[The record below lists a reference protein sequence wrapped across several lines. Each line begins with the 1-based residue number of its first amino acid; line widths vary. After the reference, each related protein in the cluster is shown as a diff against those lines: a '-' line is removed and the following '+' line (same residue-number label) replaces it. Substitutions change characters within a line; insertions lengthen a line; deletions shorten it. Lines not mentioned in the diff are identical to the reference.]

1 MKMRSFQGVRLRTED
16 TIAVTVHELSKGD
29 ILVLDEGFSIPVNE
43 RIPAGHKVA
52 LKDMAIQ
59 EKVIKYGHPI
69 GVALCNIRAG
79 DWVHTHNLKTA
90 LGGDWPAEWN
100 YVSPQVKTPF
110 QTRSFMG
117 YRRPTGRVGIRNE
130 LWVIPTVS
138 CINDILR
145 NLIPQYRVPAWIDR
159 VRVLAHPYGCSQLG
173 DDFEFTLQALSGLA
187 FNGNAAGVLVVG
199 MGCENL
205 QISYMKDR
213 LSHHFN
219 VEYTVLQEESD
230 DEKALFSRL
239 DKLAERGR
247 FTREECPLSDLVVG
261 VKCGGSDAFSS
272 ITANPLVGLFSDYL
286 TLWGGTLLATEI
298 PEMFGAE
305 DTLTSRIEEEDVF
318 KKFVEMINWFKEYYT
333 SYHQPVYENPS
344 PGNKEGG
351 ITTLEEK
358 SLGAVQKTGSGLVTD
373 VLQYGECYGRSGVN
387 IVFSPGND
395 PVSVTSLAASG
406 AVLTLFTT
414 GRGTPYSSVV
424 PSVKIA
430 TNSSLYKRK
439 KSWMDFNGGRL
450 LEGEELEALLGD
462 LIDLVFEVANGR
474 ETSNEHLN
482 IGEIGLFKHGVI
494 L

>member
-1 MKMRSFQGVRLRTED
+1 MGSFQGLKLGIND
-16 TIAVTVHELSKGD
+16 TISVTTHELHKGD
-29 ILVLDEGFSIPVNE
+29 SLFINDSLSIQIQE
-43 RIPAGHKVA
+43 TIPAGHKVA
-52 LKDMAIQ
+52 LKKI
-59 EKVIKYGHPI
+59 ELGENVIKYGHSI
-69 GVALCNIRAG
+69 GIATKNIESG
-79 DWVHTHNLKTA
+79 DWVHTHNLSTA
-90 LGGDWPAEWN
+90 LEVEWSSRWH
-100 YVSPQVKTPF
+100 YVPPQITPPF
-110 QTRSFMG
+110 QTKNFMG
-117 YRRPTGRVGIRNE
+117 YRRSTGRVGIRNE

-138 CINDILR
+138 CINDVLR
-145 NLIPQYRVPAWIDR
+145 NLIPQYEAPQWVDR

-173 DDFEFTLQALSGLA
+173 DDFEYTLRALSGLA

-213 LSHHFN
+213 LSNHPN
-219 VEYTVLQEESD
+219 VEYTVLQEETD
-230 DEKALFSRL
+230 DQEALFSRL
-239 DKLAERGR
+239 DLLAERSQVLR
-247 FTREECPLSDLVVG
+247 QECPLSDLVVG

-286 TLWGGTLLATEI
+286 TSWGGTLLATEI

-305 DTLTSRIEEEDVF
+305 DILTSRIEDESVYLR
-318 KKFVEMINWFKEYYT
+318 FVEMINWFKEYFT

-358 SLGAVQKTGSGLVTD
+358 SLGAVEKTGSGLISD
-373 VLQYGECYGRSGVN
+373 VLGYGEQYKRPGVN

-414 GRGTPYSSVV
+414 GRGTPYSSAV
-424 PSVKIA
+424 PSIKIA
-430 TNSSLYKRK
+430 TNTALYNK
-439 KSWMDFNGGRL
+439 KKNWMDFNAGRL
-450 LEGEELEALLGD
+450 LEGEEWQPLLGE
-462 LIDLVFEVANGR
+462 LIDMVINASNGR
-474 ETSNEHLN
+474 PTCNEHLN